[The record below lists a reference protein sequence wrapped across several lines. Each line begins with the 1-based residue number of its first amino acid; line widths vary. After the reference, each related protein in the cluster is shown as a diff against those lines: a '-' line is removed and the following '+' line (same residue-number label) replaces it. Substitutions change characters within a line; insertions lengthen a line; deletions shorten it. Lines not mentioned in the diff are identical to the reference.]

1 MKLFLNGKR
10 EKGENIL
17 NFLNDSLNEAKQNTT
32 TTTKEKVII
41 LMRNTNYEIDR
52 ERERK
57 KFAVKT

>member
-32 TTTKEKVII
+32 TTKEKVII

>member
-1 MKLFLNGKR
+1 MVNVRRGN
-10 EKGENIL
+10 ENIL
-17 NFLNDSLNEAKQNTT
+17 NFLNDSLNEAKQNT

-52 ERERK
+52 ERK